1 MSGLGK
7 GVISAST
14 AKLLQLTGLKVSC
27 VKIDPYVNYDAGTM
41 NPVAHGEVFVTK
53 DGGECDMDLG
63 NYERFLDVALTREH
77 NITTG
82 RVYLEVIQLER
93 NGKYLGQCVQIIPH
107 ITDNIKDRVRKIV
120 QDEKL
125 DVVVVECG
133 GTVGDIESQP
143 FLEAF
148 RQIELEEGGLNTLY
162 IHVTLAPVLDVV
174 GEQKTKPTQHS
185 VQDSGELVF
194 NRTYWLSDA
203 KSELLQRQGEK
214 YPYSRA

>member
-82 RVYLEVIQLER
+82 RVYLDVIQLER

-133 GTVGDIESQP
+133 GTVGDIESLP

-185 VQDSGELVF
+185 VQELRRIGIQPDILAV
-194 NRTYWLSDA
+194 RCKKPLA
-203 KSELLQRQGEK
+203 
-214 YPYSRA
+214 A